1 MLEQSEPTHDA
12 QPAPPDGQQP
22 PAELDVAQLADKVYR
37 LMLADLRLGLARGE
51 RLSRPAAHPPRGR
64 RP

>member
-1 MLEQSEPTHDA
+1 MLEQSEPAHDA
-12 QPAPPDGQQP
+12 QPVPADGQQP
-22 PAELDVAQLADKVYR
+22 PAAVDPAQLADKVYK

-51 RLSRPAAHPPRGR
+51 RLPRPDAWHGR

>member
-1 MLEQSEPTHDA
+1 
-12 QPAPPDGQQP
+12 
-22 PAELDVAQLADKVYR
+22 LDVAQWADKVYR